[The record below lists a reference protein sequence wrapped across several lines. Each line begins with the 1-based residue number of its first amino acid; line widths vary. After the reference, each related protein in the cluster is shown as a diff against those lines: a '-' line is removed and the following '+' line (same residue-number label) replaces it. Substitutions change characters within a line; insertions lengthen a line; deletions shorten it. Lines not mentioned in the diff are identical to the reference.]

1 MRVKRLPFWSLHV
14 ELSSGVSLTTTR
26 RLRRCNIQ
34 PSIVCVHGPFSF
46 CSAVTIITA
55 DSNSGEDHI
64 HACNR
69 ANTSMDALIGSCT
82 LLVSGDIVEVV
93 MCKISRQRKEG
104 KQNVFASSQ
113 QCVNC
118 QWLLSACVRESCGSA
133 DQHRAHEA
141 KCNAQPTAQ
150 KRTHTHLKSFDPGK
164 AVVRQANMSPTTQ
177 GASQHQEF

>member
-1 MRVKRLPFWSLHV
+1 MRGK
-14 ELSSGVSLTTTR
+14 
-26 RLRRCNIQ
+26 
-34 PSIVCVHGPFSF
+34 
-46 CSAVTIITA
+46 IITS
-55 DSNSGEDHI
+55 DSYAGEDHI

-82 LLVSGDIVEVV
+82 LLVSGDIVEVIL
-93 MCKISRQRKEG
+93 CRISRQRKEG
-104 KQNVFASSQ
+104 KQNVFASNQ

-141 KCNAQPTAQ
+141 KCNTKPTAQ

-164 AVVRQANMSPTTQ
+164 LSFDKPTCHPRRKAHRSTKNSE
-177 GASQHQEF
+177 AHRHTPQEL